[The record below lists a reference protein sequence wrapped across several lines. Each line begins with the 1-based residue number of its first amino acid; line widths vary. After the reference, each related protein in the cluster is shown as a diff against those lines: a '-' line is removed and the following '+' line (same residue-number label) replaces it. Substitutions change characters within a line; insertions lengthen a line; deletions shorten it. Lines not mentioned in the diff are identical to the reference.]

1 MSSNHES
8 SISSPPRSVIVV
20 DDEIELATLFKS
32 FLQNEG
38 YDAVSF
44 SDPIIA
50 LEYFKE
56 TSARR
61 SLIIT
66 DMRMPGM
73 CGIELAKKIRQI
85 NDKIKIFLMTAFDI
99 SDLENHPDFKA
110 ACIDRLLQK
119 PIRFSELRG
128 MINTAWKK
136 N

>member
-1 MSSNHES
+1 
-8 SISSPPRSVIVV
+8 VV

-38 YDAVSF
+38 YDAISF
-44 SDPIIA
+44 SDPLVA

-56 TSARR
+56 TSARH

-99 SDLENHPDFKA
+99 SDLENNSDFKA